1 MCGLFITISVLEG
14 ILEGMG
20 WTAPTGLYCEAG
32 GGDPIGCSLYGWCLH
47 LLLDSVATP

>member
-1 MCGLFITISVLEG
+1 MCGLIITISVLEG

-20 WTAPTGLYCEAG
+20 RTAPTGLYCQAG
-32 GGDPIGCSLYGWCLH
+32 SGGCSLYGWCLD